1 MAWTSNCDSFSNQLS
16 KTGFKPIFSVSFFT
30 FFFSFLKFLYWERIK
45 WNLTRNTSIFASWN
59 WNKNLQECHVDDC
72 TTVEIVCYMLKQ
84 DEPWTINLFPSHHPP
99 ISPQHLEETEPW
111 LEDIR
116 RRREHCSESRGKPRM
131 HTLSPEIRAPSPL
144 HSLGPGMLCSGGR
157 PKHCPKEYCC
167 C

>member
-1 MAWTSNCDSFSNQLS
+1 MLDPSPYYTTHRYHEQKQAAAPCGVSSGDSGHPWGREEGTGHQEPTAQHAHRPHVLSGWKPIKLYFGYTSTKRLS
-16 KTGFKPIFSVSFFT
+16 KEYI
-30 FFFSFLKFLYWERIK
+30 
-45 WNLTRNTSIFASWN
+45 RN
-59 WNKNLQECHVDDC
+59 KRRPQVL
-72 TTVEIVCYMLKQ
+72 
-84 DEPWTINLFPSHHPP
+84 
-99 ISPQHLEETEPW
+99 SPVYSLEETEPW

-116 RRREHCSESRGKPRM
+116 RRREHCSESRGQPQM